1 MLNRMRMKKEQVVEQ
16 EGSVAPVPVVIVPA
30 VIVAVAAAI
39 VVAAIVSAVAVIAAI
54 VAAVLHTRA
63 KSERW
68 RGKRQPGS
76 LRRTRS

>member
-1 MLNRMRMKKEQVVEQ
+1 MRR

-39 VVAAIVSAVAVIAAI
+39 VVATVVSAVAVIAAI
-54 VAAVLHTRA
+54 VAAVLHMRA

-68 RGKRQPGS
+68 RGKGQPGS